1 MRNDLNASEKRLIA
15 ALDRIDQF
23 LDRSA
28 GARAAGGDTPQLAGL
43 EADLRAARDENA
55 RLSQEM
61 VLLQERQ
68 SAALD
73 GYGTQLAAAQDRIQA
88 LGQEAAQLSAA
99 NEALAAANRALS
111 DAATEPADAER
122 SALEAEIESLR
133 AARTAEIAQMGDIM
147 DTLDRMIGTPQPQTS
162 RPETTKAAPQ
172 RRAASRDTGGEQVGE
187 REQAGD
193 REQAGEVMLE
203 TPPMPREIAGQTVAA
218 HDEDE
223 ERG

>member
-28 GARAAGGDTPQLAGL
+28 TATATARDAGGDDPQLAGL
-43 EADLRAARDENA
+43 EAELRAARDENA

-73 GYGTQLAAAQDRIQA
+73 GYETRLAAAQDRIQT
-88 LGQEAAQLSAA
+88 LGQEAAELSAA
-99 NEALAAANRALS
+99 NEVLAAANRALS
-111 DAATEPADAER
+111 GAASEPADAAR
-122 SALEAEIESLR
+122 SALEAEVESLR
-133 AARTAEIAQMGDIM
+133 AARAAEIAQMGDII
-147 DTLDRMIGTPQPQTS
+147 DTLDRMIGTPPAQTL
-162 RPETTKAAPQ
+162 RAETAKAAPP
-172 RRAASRDTGGEQVGE
+172 RRAAPRDTGGEQPGE
-187 REQAGD
+187 REQPA
-193 REQAGEVMLE
+193 AVMLE